1 MKTNKWKFLAAMVS
15 CSLLFLIS
23 SCSDDEVVVPK
34 NELEITSISPDSP
47 ATLDPYKTSAND
59 RVIIKYDYDI
69 GHPGGAQMWIRPF
82 TNGDN
87 SPGYVYSSSTRFYGK
102 GSREVFISI
111 DKTTKVVVD
120 QLKIIIYI
128 PDDNIVD
135 ERFIDVD
142 FTFE

>member
-1 MKTNKWKFLAAMVS
+1 
-15 CSLLFLIS
+15 
-23 SCSDDEVVVPK
+23 
-34 NELEITSISPDSP
+34 
-47 ATLDPYKTSAND
+47 
-59 RVIIKYDYDI
+59 
-69 GHPGGAQMWIRPF
+69 
-82 TNGDN
+82 
-87 SPGYVYSSSTRFYGK
+87 VYSSSTRFYGK